1 MNFMELAKKR
11 CSIRSYQDKPIEP
24 EKLEAILE
32 AGRIAPTGVNAQEQ
46 RLLVVQSPEGIAKM
60 AEAVVKPEAYTAKAF
75 IVVCA
80 EKDAAW
86 TRKFDGHNI
95 YEIDASIVTTYM
107 MLEATAQ
114 GLGSLWVCRF
124 KTDVLREAF
133 HIPDGFIPVN
143 VLCLGYANPEAQ
155 KPTDRYDTDRK
166 PLDEI
171 VWYETFNA

>member
-1 MNFMELAKKR
+1 MNFTEFAKKR
-11 CSIRSYQDKPIEP
+11 CSVRAYQDRPVEP
-24 EKLEAILE
+24 EKLQAILE

-60 AEAVVKPEAYTAKAF
+60 AEAVAKPEAYTAKAF

-114 GLGSLWVCRF
+114 GLGSLWVGRF
-124 KTDVLREAF
+124 QPDVLRKAY
-133 HIPDGFIPVN
+133 HIPDSYIPVSI
-143 VLCLGYANPEAQ
+143 LCLGYAEPDAE
-155 KPTDRYDTDRK
+155 KPVDRYDTDRK
-166 PLDEI
+166 PLTET
-171 VWYETFNA
+171 VWYESFDA

>member
-1 MNFMELAKKR
+1 MDFMSLAKKR
-11 CSIRSYQDKPIEP
+11 CSIRAYQDKPIEP
-24 EKLEAILE
+24 EKIQAILE

-107 MLEATAQ
+107 MLAATDL

-133 HIPDGFIPVN
+133 SIPDTYVPVN
-143 VLCLGYANPEAQ
+143 ILCLGYPNPEVL
-155 KPTDRYDTDRK
+155 KPIDRYGTERK
-166 PLDEI
+166 PLSET
-171 VWYETFNA
+171 VWYESF

>member
-1 MNFMELAKKR
+1 MDFTTIAKKR
-11 CSIRSYQDKPIEP
+11 CSIRSYQDKAIEP

-32 AGRIAPTGVNAQEQ
+32 AGRLAPTGVNLQEQ
-46 RLLVVQSPEGIAKM
+46 RILVVQSEAGIQKM

-75 IVVCA
+75 LVVCA

-86 TRKFDGHNI
+86 VRKFDGHNI

-107 MLEATAQ
+107 MLKATEL

-124 KTDVLREAF
+124 KEDVLREAF
-133 HIPDGFIPVN
+133 QIPEAYVPVN
-143 VLCLGYANPEAQ
+143 ILCLGYANEEAI

-166 PLDEI
+166 PLSET
-171 VWYETFNA
+171 VWYEHF